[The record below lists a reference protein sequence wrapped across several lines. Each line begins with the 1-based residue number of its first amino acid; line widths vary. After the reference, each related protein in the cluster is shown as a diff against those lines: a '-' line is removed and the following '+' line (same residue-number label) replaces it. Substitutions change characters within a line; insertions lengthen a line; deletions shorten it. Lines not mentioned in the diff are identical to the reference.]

1 VFEQIMV
8 PLDGSARAEHALPVA
23 ERLAAA
29 LGAILHLVRVVE
41 PPTWVYPLPLHVL
54 AYDDL
59 IRAETQQAMAYLEAR
74 RTRLAVAGVRAYA
87 VHLIG
92 SPAAALLDYERTKG
106 IGLVVTGS
114 HGRSRLSHLGLDTV
128 ADSLLRH
135 GGAPILLVPERD
147 TPVTLERVVVPL
159 DGSERA
165 EQALPVVEDLAVRCV
180 VHEATLLRAVS
191 SPEQR
196 AEAERY
202 LAATAAR
209 RAQAHVIWRWRVEQ
223 GQPAQVIVDVAGTA
237 ALVVMAAHGRTGLL
251 RQGLS
256 EVAERVVHS
265 GTATVLLVRVR

>member
-1 VFEQIMV
+1 MFEQIMV
-8 PLDGSARAEHALPVA
+8 PLDGSARAEHALPIA
-23 ERLAAA
+23 ERLAAGG
-29 LGAILHLVRVVE
+29 GAIVHLVRVVE

-59 IRAETQQAMAYLEAR
+59 IRAETQQALAYLEAR
-74 RTRLAVAGVRAYA
+74 RTRLAAAGVRAYA
-87 VHLIG
+87 VPLIG

-114 HGRSRLSHLGLDTV
+114 HGRSRLSHLGLGTV

-135 GGAPILLVPERD
+135 GDVPILLVPERD
-147 TPVTLERVVVPL
+147 TLVSLERVVVPL
-159 DGSERA
+159 DGSARA
-165 EQALPVVEDLAVRCV
+165 EQALPVVEDLADRCV
-180 VHEATLLRAVS
+180 VHEVTLLRVITG
-191 SPEQR
+191 PEQR
-196 AEAERY
+196 SEAERY

-209 RAQAHVIWRWRVEQ
+209 RPRAHVTWRWRVEQ
-223 GQPAQVIVDVAGTA
+223 GPPAQVIVDVAGGA
-237 ALVVMAAHGRTGLL
+237 ALVVMAAHGHTGLL

>member
-1 VFEQIMV
+1 MV

-74 RTRLAVAGVRAYA
+74 RTRLAAAGVRAYA

-106 IGLVVTGS
+106 IGLVVTTSRG
-114 HGRSRLSHLGLDTV
+114 HSRLSHLGLGTV

-135 GGAPILLVPERD
+135 GGAPILLVPARD

-159 DGSERA
+159 DGSARA
-165 EQALPVVEDLAVRCV
+165 EQALPVVEDLAERCV
-180 VHEATLLRAVS
+180 VHEATLLRVVTG
-191 SPEQR
+191 PEQR
-196 AEAERY
+196 SEAERY

-209 RAQAHVIWRWRVEQ
+209 RLREHVTWRWRVEQ
-223 GQPAQVIVDVAGTA
+223 GQPAQVIVDVAGSA
-237 ALVVMAAHGRTGLL
+237 ALVVMAAHGHTGLL

>member
-41 PPTWVYPLPLHVL
+41 TPTWVYPLPLHVL

-74 RTRLAVAGVRAYA
+74 RTRLAAAGVRAYA
-87 VHLIG
+87 VPLIG

-106 IGLVVTGS
+106 IGLVITCSRG
-114 HGRSRLSHLGLDTV
+114 HSRLSHLGLGTV
-128 ADSLLRH
+128 ADSLVRH
-135 GGAPILLVPERD
+135 GGVPILLVPEID
-147 TPVTLERVVVPL
+147 TPLSLERAVVPL

-165 EQALPVVEDLAVRCV
+165 EQALPVVEDLAARCV
-180 VHEATLLRAVS
+180 VHEATLLRVVTG
-191 SPEQR
+191 PEQR
-196 AEAERY
+196 SEAERY
-202 LAATAAR
+202 LAATAAQR
-209 RAQAHVIWRWRVEQ
+209 PREHVTWRWRVEQ
-223 GQPAQVIVDVAGTA
+223 GQPAQVIVGVAGTA